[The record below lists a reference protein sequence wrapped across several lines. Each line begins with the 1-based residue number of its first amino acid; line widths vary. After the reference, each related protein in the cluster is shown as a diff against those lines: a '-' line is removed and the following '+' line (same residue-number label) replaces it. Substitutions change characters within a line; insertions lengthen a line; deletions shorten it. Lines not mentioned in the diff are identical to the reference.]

1 MKPWARWAI
10 LAGSAAALVILF
22 VLLRP
27 DDGTEAAS
35 PTPSTPAPTQSA
47 SPTVGDPP
55 TPSAS
60 AEPERTVIDVA
71 YRDGSVQGPSRFT
84 ATQGDRLR
92 IVVRA
97 DVSDE
102 VHLHGY
108 DLKADVAPGD
118 PARIDLVAN
127 AAGVFEGELEEAGTL
142 LFRLEI
148 VP

>member
-1 MKPWARWAI
+1 MKPWTRWAI
-10 LAGSAAALVILF
+10 LAGSAAVLVILF

-27 DDGTEAAS
+27 DDGTRAAS
-35 PTPSTPAPTQSA
+35 PTPSAPAPTQSA
-47 SPTVGDPP
+47 SPTVGDSP

-127 AAGVFEGELEEAGTL
+127 AAGVFEVELEDSGTL

>member
-1 MKPWARWAI
+1 MKPWTRWGI
-10 LAGSAAALVILF
+10 LAASVAAVVVLF

-27 DDGTEAAS
+27 DDETGAAS
-35 PTPSTPAPTQSA
+35 PTPSTPAPTVSV
-47 SPTVGDPP
+47 SPTVGDSP

-60 AEPERTVIDVA
+60 ADPERTVIDVT

-127 AAGVFEGELEEAGTL
+127 AAGVFEVELEDAGTL